1 MNRRNFIQASALPF
15 IASPVFELFAQ
26 GGGWPSRQVTF
37 VSVSAPGGNSDLVS
51 RLVAQKVGEQ
61 TKQVVVVENRPGAS
75 GAIASA
81 YVAKAPA
88 DGYTLVAGSIA
99 SHAIYPLIAK
109 VPFDPLRDFAPIT
122 VLGTNTNVL
131 VVPANSP
138 FKSLGD
144 ILAAARANPGTV
156 SFASPGIGSTQ
167 HMSGELLQRQANVK
181 LIHIPNA
188 RGSVVVDVMAG
199 TISMMFEGLSILP
212 RIEGGKLRAI
222 AVTSRKRWPQLP
234 DVPTMEEAGVPN
246 FEVSSWQALYAPA
259 ATPKAVVDQIAKQV
273 AAALA
278 TPDIASKFEAIGLI
292 PGGMPPSEFAAF
304 QKAEIAKWASVVKD
318 NGLKAQ

>member
-1 MNRRNFIQASALPF
+1 MNRRNFLQVSALP
-15 IASPVFELFAQ
+15 LFANPALLVFAQ
-26 GGGWPSRQVTF
+26 SSAWPERQVTF
-37 VSVSAPGGNSDLVS
+37 VSVSAPGGNSDVVS
-51 RLVAQKVGEQ
+51 RLVAQKLAEQ
-61 TKQVVVVENRPGAS
+61 TKQAFVVENRPGAS

-122 VLGTNTNVL
+122 VIGTNTNVL

-138 FKSLGD
+138 FKSVGD
-144 ILAAARANPGTV
+144 LLVAAKANPGTL

-167 HMSGELLQRQANVK
+167 HMSGELLQRQAHVK

-212 RIEGGKLRAI
+212 HVQGGKLRAL

-234 DVPTMEEAGVPN
+234 DVPTMEEAGVPS

-259 ATPKAVVDQIAKQV
+259 ATPKAVVEQIAKHV

-278 TPDIASKFEAIGLI
+278 TPDIASKFETIGLT
-292 PGGMPPSEFAAF
+292 PGGMPPSEFVAF
-304 QKAEIAKWASVVKD
+304 QKAEIAKWESVVKS
-318 NGLKAQ
+318 NGIKAE